1 MDALTSDLGERPI
14 ARCNVLGAVPFSE
27 DHDFL
32 NRPYLTE
39 SHRKTLDLVKMWMIA
54 AGMGV
59 RLDPLGNLIGRY
71 EGSQANAPALLI
83 GSHIDTVRDGGRYD
97 GALGVMLGI
106 ECVEQLSRAGRRLPF
121 AIEVIAFGDEEGSRF
136 PASMLCSS
144 GVARAHG
151 PEVLDLEDAEG
162 VSLRQALMDFG
173 LDPTEI
179 AKAARRPGEVMAYV
193 EAHIEQ
199 GPVLEAMNLAVG
211 AVTGIAAQLRMK
223 ARFIGEAGHAGTSPM
238 GLRKDAIAAAAA
250 AVLAI
255 EEICS
260 AGEPDL
266 RGTVGRFLPKT
277 SAYNVIAGEVEV
289 GIDLRA
295 ASEAVRNA
303 AAEEVQAR
311 LMEICDA
318 RGIDLEFSIVQDLQ
332 DTPCDDRLVNLM
344 SGAIEAVGETPFSLV
359 SGAGHD
365 GMALRTLCP
374 VAMLFIR
381 CERGVSHNADEAVA
395 PGDVAV
401 AVRALVEF
409 VERLAQD
416 AGLDAERE
424 TVCA

>member
-1 MDALTSDLGERPI
+1 MDAPTSDLGERPI

-39 SHRKTLDLVKMWMIA
+39 SHRKTLDLVRMWMIA

-71 EGSQANAPALLI
+71 EGSQVNAPALLI

-106 ECVEQLSRAGRRLPF
+106 ECVDQLNRAGGRLPF

-136 PASMLCSS
+136 PASMLCSR
-144 GVARAHG
+144 GVAQALG

-162 VSLRQALMDFG
+162 MSLRQALMDFG

-179 AKAARRPGEVMAYV
+179 AKAARKPGDVFAYV

-199 GPVLEAMNLAVG
+199 GPVLEAMNLALG

-250 AVLAI
+250 GVLAI

-266 RGTVGRFLPKT
+266 RGTVGRFMPKT

-295 ASEAVRNA
+295 ATRAVRDT
-303 AAEEVQAR
+303 AAEQIQAR
-311 LMEICDA
+311 LMDICDA
-318 RGIDLEFSIVQDLQ
+318 RGVDLEFSIVQDLQ
-332 DTPCDDRLVNLM
+332 DTPCDERMVRLM
-344 SGAIEAVGETPFSLV
+344 SDAIEATGLEPFTLV

-365 GMALRTLCP
+365 GMALKTLCP

-395 PGDVAV
+395 AGDVAL
-401 AVRALVEF
+401 AVRALVDF
-409 VERLAQD
+409 VERLAMD
-416 AGLDAERE
+416 AGFDTLRE
-424 TVCA
+424 TACA